1 MNFEILTHNI
11 IIIWKNHNRIKMSFA
26 MLRETLT
33 NAARYLVQDI
43 VAGVDR
49 DATSSESESEE
60 DLAQRAEGERL
71 NAKLFRGDDADQV
84 GNDMAFE
91 GEEEKNE
98 DHHVLDARRRRERRK
113 LEAKI

>member
-1 MNFEILTHNI
+1 
-11 IIIWKNHNRIKMSFA
+11 MSFA

-60 DLAQRAEGERL
+60 GLAQRAEGERL
-71 NAKLFRGDDADQV
+71 NAGLLRGDDAGQV
-84 GNDMAFE
+84 GNEMIF
-91 GEEEKNE
+91 
-98 DHHVLDARRRRERRK
+98 
-113 LEAKI
+113 